1 MVSKIQQGKDV
12 QKVSSSWRLAT
23 RLEKFQQ
30 WLRSNNVISFKHI
43 RREGNKL
50 ADFLANLG
58 INRGEEFFAGSWQE
72 TASESE
78 TNTFK
83 NIISSDMQNK
93 DEDHPDAG
101 VQKESHQDHRL
112 PCGRG
117 QRAAVSIRGRAQSY
131 LVHSL
136 RAAGE
141 WRPLIAIQ
149 CCIYCKEWAEVIYWW
164 RW

>member
-1 MVSKIQQGKDV
+1 M

-30 WLRSNNVISFKHI
+30 WLQRNNDISFKHI

-58 INRGEEFFAGSWQE
+58 VNRGEDFFAGSWQE
-72 TASESE
+72 TASDSE
-78 TNTFK
+78 TDTFK

-101 VQKESHQDHRL
+101 VKTVGNQDHRL
-112 PCGRG
+112 PRGRG
-117 QRAAVSIRGRAQSY
+117 QRAVVSIRG
-131 LVHSL
+131 
-136 RAAGE
+136 
-141 WRPLIAIQ
+141 
-149 CCIYCKEWAEVIYWW
+149 
-164 RW
+164 